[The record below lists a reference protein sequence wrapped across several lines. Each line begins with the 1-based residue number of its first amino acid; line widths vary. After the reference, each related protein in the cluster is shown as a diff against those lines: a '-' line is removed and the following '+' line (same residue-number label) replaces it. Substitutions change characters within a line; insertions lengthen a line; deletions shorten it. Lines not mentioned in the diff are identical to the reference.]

1 MVPDLGDFN
10 DVEIIEIFIAEGDY
24 VNIDDP
30 LITLETEKAAMDIPS
45 PFSGKVDSLFV
56 ELGVKISEGDNIC
69 ELLSEDSDVING
81 KKEKIEE
88 HIESKKEDSK
98 ESTKVEEEF
107 IDQTVSPDPIIDN
120 KTITKSF
127 AGVHASPSVRKLAR
141 ELGADLTLIKG
152 TGMKRRILPEDLKSH
167 IKAILSGTK
176 SNTSNSLPS
185 IPIIDFSSF
194 GEIETLSLS
203 RIKKISGPR
212 LQASW
217 INIPHVTQHDE
228 IDIHELEQIRI
239 DMKEEAKNK
248 SIQLS
253 ILPFI
258 IKAITNA
265 LSEFPDF
272 NSSLSSDGKKL
283 IKKKYI
289 NIGFAANTEQG
300 LMVPVLRDAKKKSVL
315 DIAKDLSELSELAR
329 SGKIKINDLEGG
341 TFTVSSLGGFGGT
354 GFTPI
359 INAPEVAILGIARA
373 QVKPVFN
380 NGQFLPKMILP
391 ISLSYDHRVIDG
403 VGGIQFTTYLKQ
415 LLENPET
422 FLNEL
427 S

>member
-1 MVPDLGDFN
+1 MSD
-10 DVEIIEIFIAEGDY
+10 EK
-24 VNIDDP
+24 NI
-30 LITLETEKAAMDIPS
+30 
-45 PFSGKVDSLFV
+45 
-56 ELGVKISEGDNIC
+56 
-69 ELLSEDSDVING
+69 
-81 KKEKIEE
+81 
-88 HIESKKEDSK
+88 
-98 ESTKVEEEF
+98 
-107 IDQTVSPDPIIDN
+107 VS
-120 KTITKSF
+120 
-127 AGVHASPSVRKLAR
+127 ASPKVRKLAR
-141 ELGADLTLIKG
+141 ELGADLTLIVG
-152 TGMKRRILPEDLKSH
+152 TGMKSRILPEDLKSH
-167 IKAILSGTK
+167 VKAILSGGK
-176 SNTSNSLPS
+176 SNTSSSLPS
-185 IPIIDFSSF
+185 IPTIDFSNF
-194 GEIETLSLS
+194 GEIESVSLS

-228 IDIHELEQIRI
+228 VDIHELEQIRI
-239 DMKEEAKNK
+239 DMKEEAKSK

-265 LSEFPDF
+265 LIEFPDF
-272 NSSLSSDGKKL
+272 NSSLTPDGKKL

-300 LMVPVLRDAKKKSVL
+300 LMVPVLKDAKKKSVL
-315 DIAKDLSELSELAR
+315 DIAKELSELSELAR
-329 SGKIKINDLEGG
+329 SGKIRINDLEGG

-380 NGQFLPKMILP
+380 NGQFLPKLILP

>member
-1 MVPDLGDFN
+1 M
-10 DVEIIEIFIAEGDY
+10 
-24 VNIDDP
+24 NIGDP

-45 PFSGKVDSLFV
+45 PFTGKVVSLFV

-69 ELLSEDSDVING
+69 ELLSEDSDVI
-81 KKEKIEE
+81 KHEKEKIEE
-88 HIESKKEDSK
+88 HIESKKEDFVEK
-98 ESTKVEEEF
+98 PKVQEVLIEQP
-107 IDQTVSPDPIIDN
+107 ISSDPIIDN
-120 KTITKSF
+120 ITITKSF
-127 AGVHASPSVRKLAR
+127 AGLHASPSVRKLAR
-141 ELGADLTLIKG
+141 ELGVDLTVIEG
-152 TGMKRRILPEDLKSH
+152 TGMKSRILPEDLKSH
-167 IKAILSGTK
+167 VKAILSGAK
-176 SNTSNSLPS
+176 SNTSSSLPS
-185 IPIIDFSSF
+185 IPTIDFSNF
-194 GEIETLSLS
+194 GEIESVSLS

-228 IDIHELEQIRI
+228 VDIHELEQIRI
-239 DMKEEAKNK
+239 DMKEEAKSK
-248 SIQLS
+248 SIRLS

-265 LSEFPDF
+265 LIEFPDF
-272 NSSLSSDGKKL
+272 NSSLTPDGKKL

-300 LMVPVLRDAKKKSVL
+300 LMVPVLKDAKKKSVL

-329 SGKIKINDLEGG
+329 SGKIRINDLEGG

-380 NGQFLPKMILP
+380 NGQFLPKLILP

>member
-1 MVPDLGDFN
+1 M
-10 DVEIIEIFIAEGDY
+10 
-24 VNIDDP
+24 NIDDP

-88 HIESKKEDSK
+88 HIDSKKEDSE
-98 ESTKVEEEF
+98 ESPIVEAEF
-107 IDQTVSPDPIIDN
+107 IDQPISSVPIIDN

-141 ELGADLTLIKG
+141 ELGADLTLIEG

-167 IKAILSGTK
+167 IKAILSGSK

>member
-1 MVPDLGDFN
+1 
-10 DVEIIEIFIAEGDY
+10 
-24 VNIDDP
+24 VNIGDP

-45 PFSGKVDSLFV
+45 PFTGKVVSLFV

-69 ELLSEDSDVING
+69 ELLSEDSDVI
-81 KKEKIEE
+81 KHEKEKIEE
-88 HIESKKEDSK
+88 HTESKKEDS
-98 ESTKVEEEF
+98 VEKPIVQEALIEQP
-107 IDQTVSPDPIIDN
+107 ISSDPIIDN

-127 AGVHASPSVRKLAR
+127 AGLHASPSVRKLAR
-141 ELGADLTLIKG
+141 ELGADLTLIVG
-152 TGMKRRILPEDLKSH
+152 TGMKSRILPEDLKSH
-167 IKAILSGTK
+167 VKAILLGGK
-176 SNTSNSLPS
+176 SNASNSLPS
-185 IPIIDFSSF
+185 IPTIDFSNF
-194 GEIETLSLS
+194 GEIESVSLS

-228 IDIHELEQIRI
+228 VDIHELEQIRI
-239 DMKEEAKNK
+239 DMKEEANSK
-248 SIQLS
+248 SIRLS

-272 NSSLSSDGKKL
+272 NSSLAPDGKKL

-300 LMVPVLRDAKKKSVL
+300 LMVPVLKDAKKKSVL

-329 SGKIKINDLEGG
+329 SGKIRINDLEGG

-380 NGQFLPKMILP
+380 NGQFLPKLILP

>member
-1 MVPDLGDFN
+1 M
-10 DVEIIEIFIAEGDY
+10 
-24 VNIDDP
+24 NIDDP

-88 HIESKKEDSK
+88 HIDSKKEDSE
-98 ESTKVEEEF
+98 ESPIVEAEF
-107 IDQTVSPDPIIDN
+107 IDQPISSDPIIHN

-141 ELGADLTLIKG
+141 ELGADLTLIEG

-167 IKAILSGTK
+167 IKAILSGSK

-380 NGQFLPKMILP
+380 NGQFLPKLILP

>member
-1 MVPDLGDFN
+1 
-10 DVEIIEIFIAEGDY
+10 
-24 VNIDDP
+24 
-30 LITLETEKAAMDIPS
+30 
-45 PFSGKVDSLFV
+45 
-56 ELGVKISEGDNIC
+56 
-69 ELLSEDSDVING
+69 
-81 KKEKIEE
+81 
-88 HIESKKEDSK
+88 
-98 ESTKVEEEF
+98 
-107 IDQTVSPDPIIDN
+107 
-120 KTITKSF
+120 
-127 AGVHASPSVRKLAR
+127 
-141 ELGADLTLIKG
+141 
-152 TGMKRRILPEDLKSH
+152 MKRRILPEDLKSH
-167 IKAILSGTK
+167 IKAILSGGK

-228 IDIHELEQIRI
+228 VDIHELEQIRI

-258 IKAITNA
+258 IKGITNA

-272 NSSLSSDGKKL
+272 NSSLSSDGKKI

-380 NGQFLPKMILP
+380 NGQFLPKLILP

-415 LLENPET
+415 LLEYPET

>member
-1 MVPDLGDFN
+1 M
-10 DVEIIEIFIAEGDY
+10 
-24 VNIDDP
+24 NIDDP

-56 ELGVKISEGDNIC
+56 ELGVKISEGDSIC
-69 ELLSEDSDVING
+69 ELLSEDSDVIKG

-88 HIESKKEDSK
+88 HTESTKEDSI
-98 ESTKVEEEF
+98 ENPIVQEEF
-107 IDQTVSPDPIIDN
+107 IEQPISSEPIIDN

-141 ELGADLTLIKG
+141 ELGADLTLIEG

-167 IKAILSGTK
+167 VKAILLGGK
-176 SNTSNSLPS
+176 SNISSSLPS
-185 IPIIDFSSF
+185 IPTIDFSNF
-194 GEIETLSLS
+194 GDIETISLS

-228 IDIHELEQIRI
+228 VDIHELEQIRI
-239 DMKEEAKNK
+239 DTKEEAKNK
-248 SIQLS
+248 GIQLS

-265 LSEFPDF
+265 LTEFPDF

-300 LMVPVLRDAKKKSVL
+300 LMVPVLKDAEKKSVL
-315 DIAKDLSELSELAR
+315 GIAKDLSELSKLAR

-341 TFTVSSLGGFGGT
+341 TFTLSL
-354 GFTPI
+354 I
-359 INAPEVAILGIARA
+359 HI
-373 QVKPVFN
+373 
-380 NGQFLPKMILP
+380 
-391 ISLSYDHRVIDG
+391 
-403 VGGIQFTTYLKQ
+403 
-415 LLENPET
+415 
-422 FLNEL
+422 
-427 S
+427 

>member
-1 MVPDLGDFN
+1 MGDFN

-88 HIESKKEDSK
+88 HIDSKKEDSE
-98 ESTKVEEEF
+98 ESPIVEAEF
-107 IDQTVSPDPIIDN
+107 IDQPISSDPIIDN

-141 ELGADLTLIKG
+141 ELGADLTLIEG

-167 IKAILSGTK
+167 IKAILSGSK

-185 IPIIDFSSF
+185 IPIIDFSNF

-228 IDIHELEQIRI
+228 VDIHELEQIRI

-300 LMVPVLRDAKKKSVL
+300 LMVPVLKDAKKKSVL

-341 TFTVSSLGGFGGT
+341 TFTVSSLGGYGGT

-380 NGQFLPKMILP
+380 NGQFLPKLILP

>member
-1 MVPDLGDFN
+1 M
-10 DVEIIEIFIAEGDY
+10 
-24 VNIDDP
+24 NIDDP

-107 IDQTVSPDPIIDN
+107 IDQPVSPDPIIDN

-141 ELGADLTLIKG
+141 ELGADLTLIEG

-167 IKAILSGTK
+167 IKAILSGSK

-300 LMVPVLRDAKKKSVL
+300 LMVPVLKDAKKKSVL

-380 NGQFLPKMILP
+380 NGQFLPKLILP

>member
-1 MVPDLGDFN
+1 M
-10 DVEIIEIFIAEGDY
+10 
-24 VNIDDP
+24 NIDDP

-141 ELGADLTLIKG
+141 ELGADLTLIEG

-167 IKAILSGTK
+167 IKAILSGSK

>member
-1 MVPDLGDFN
+1 
-10 DVEIIEIFIAEGDY
+10 
-24 VNIDDP
+24 
-30 LITLETEKAAMDIPS
+30 
-45 PFSGKVDSLFV
+45 
-56 ELGVKISEGDNIC
+56 
-69 ELLSEDSDVING
+69 
-81 KKEKIEE
+81 
-88 HIESKKEDSK
+88 
-98 ESTKVEEEF
+98 
-107 IDQTVSPDPIIDN
+107 
-120 KTITKSF
+120 
-127 AGVHASPSVRKLAR
+127 
-141 ELGADLTLIKG
+141 
-152 TGMKRRILPEDLKSH
+152 
-167 IKAILSGTK
+167 LSGGK
-176 SNTSNSLPS
+176 SNASNSLPS
-185 IPIIDFSSF
+185 IPTIDFSNF
-194 GEIETLSLS
+194 GEIESVSLS

-228 IDIHELEQIRI
+228 VDIHELEQIRI
-239 DMKEEAKNK
+239 DMKEEANSK
-248 SIQLS
+248 SIRLS

-272 NSSLSSDGKKL
+272 NSSLSPDGKKL

-300 LMVPVLRDAKKKSVL
+300 LMVPVLKDAKKKSVL

-329 SGKIKINDLEGG
+329 SGKIRINDLEGG

-380 NGQFLPKMILP
+380 NGQFLPKLILP

>member
-1 MVPDLGDFN
+1 
-10 DVEIIEIFIAEGDY
+10 
-24 VNIDDP
+24 
-30 LITLETEKAAMDIPS
+30 
-45 PFSGKVDSLFV
+45 
-56 ELGVKISEGDNIC
+56 
-69 ELLSEDSDVING
+69 
-81 KKEKIEE
+81 
-88 HIESKKEDSK
+88 
-98 ESTKVEEEF
+98 
-107 IDQTVSPDPIIDN
+107 
-120 KTITKSF
+120 
-127 AGVHASPSVRKLAR
+127 
-141 ELGADLTLIKG
+141 
-152 TGMKRRILPEDLKSH
+152 
-167 IKAILSGTK
+167 
-176 SNTSNSLPS
+176 
-185 IPIIDFSSF
+185 
-194 GEIETLSLS
+194 
-203 RIKKISGPR
+203 
-212 LQASW
+212 
-217 INIPHVTQHDE
+217 
-228 IDIHELEQIRI
+228 
-239 DMKEEAKNK
+239 
-248 SIQLS
+248 
-253 ILPFI
+253 LPFI

-272 NSSLSSDGKKL
+272 NSSLAPDGKKL

-300 LMVPVLRDAKKKSVL
+300 LMVPVLKDAKKKSVL

-329 SGKIKINDLEGG
+329 SGKIRINDLEGG

-380 NGQFLPKMILP
+380 NGQFLPKLILP

>member
-1 MVPDLGDFN
+1 MGDFN

-88 HIESKKEDSK
+88 HIDSKKEDSE
-98 ESTKVEEEF
+98 ESPIVEAEF
-107 IDQTVSPDPIIDN
+107 IDQPISSVPIIDN

-141 ELGADLTLIKG
+141 ELGADLTLIEG

-167 IKAILSGTK
+167 IKAILSGSK

-228 IDIHELEQIRI
+228 VDIHELEQIRI

-300 LMVPVLRDAKKKSVL
+300 LMVPVLKDAKKKSVL

-341 TFTVSSLGGFGGT
+341 TFTVSSLGGYGGT

-380 NGQFLPKMILP
+380 NGQFLPKLILP

>member
-1 MVPDLGDFN
+1 MGDFN

-107 IDQTVSPDPIIDN
+107 IDQPVSPDPIIDN

-167 IKAILSGTK
+167 IKAILSGSK

-228 IDIHELEQIRI
+228 VDIHELEQIRI

-380 NGQFLPKMILP
+380 NGQFLPKLILP

>member
-1 MVPDLGDFN
+1 M
-10 DVEIIEIFIAEGDY
+10 
-24 VNIDDP
+24 NIDDP

-88 HIESKKEDSK
+88 HIDSKKEDSE
-98 ESTKVEEEF
+98 ESPIVEAEF
-107 IDQTVSPDPIIDN
+107 IDQPISSVPIIDN

-141 ELGADLTLIKG
+141 ELGADLTLIEG

-167 IKAILSGTK
+167 IKAILSGSK

-380 NGQFLPKMILP
+380 NGQFLPKLILP

>member
-1 MVPDLGDFN
+1 M
-10 DVEIIEIFIAEGDY
+10 
-24 VNIDDP
+24 NIDDP

-98 ESTKVEEEF
+98 ESTIVEAEF
-107 IDQTVSPDPIIDN
+107 IDQPVSPDPIIDN

-141 ELGADLTLIKG
+141 ELGADLTLIEG

-167 IKAILSGTK
+167 IKAILSGSK
-176 SNTSNSLPS
+176 SNISNSLPS

-300 LMVPVLRDAKKKSVL
+300 LMVPVLKDAKKKSVL

-380 NGQFLPKMILP
+380 NGQFLPKLILP

>member
-1 MVPDLGDFN
+1 M
-10 DVEIIEIFIAEGDY
+10 
-24 VNIDDP
+24 NIDDP

-107 IDQTVSPDPIIDN
+107 IDQPVSPDPIIDN

-141 ELGADLTLIKG
+141 ELGADLTLIEG

-167 IKAILSGTK
+167 IKAILSGSK

-272 NSSLSSDGKKL
+272 NSSLSFDGKKL

>member
-1 MVPDLGDFN
+1 M
-10 DVEIIEIFIAEGDY
+10 
-24 VNIDDP
+24 
-30 LITLETEKAAMDIPS
+30 
-45 PFSGKVDSLFV
+45 
-56 ELGVKISEGDNIC
+56 
-69 ELLSEDSDVING
+69 
-81 KKEKIEE
+81 
-88 HIESKKEDSK
+88 
-98 ESTKVEEEF
+98 
-107 IDQTVSPDPIIDN
+107 
-120 KTITKSF
+120 KS
-127 AGVHASPSVRKLAR
+127 
-141 ELGADLTLIKG
+141 
-152 TGMKRRILPEDLKSH
+152 RILPEDLKSH
-167 IKAILSGTK
+167 VKAILSGGK
-176 SNTSNSLPS
+176 SNTSSSLPS
-185 IPIIDFSSF
+185 IPTIDFSNF
-194 GEIETLSLS
+194 GEIESVSLS

-228 IDIHELEQIRI
+228 VDIHELEQIRI
-239 DMKEEAKNK
+239 DMKEEANSK
-248 SIQLS
+248 SIRLS

-272 NSSLSSDGKKL
+272 NSSLAPDGKKL

-300 LMVPVLRDAKKKSVL
+300 LMVPVLKDAKKKSVL

-329 SGKIKINDLEGG
+329 SGKIRINDLEGG

-380 NGQFLPKMILP
+380 NGQFLPKLILP

>member
-1 MVPDLGDFN
+1 M
-10 DVEIIEIFIAEGDY
+10 
-24 VNIDDP
+24 NIDDP

-98 ESTKVEEEF
+98 ESTIVEAEF
-107 IDQTVSPDPIIDN
+107 IDQPVSPDPIIDN

-141 ELGADLTLIKG
+141 ELGADLTLIEG

-167 IKAILSGTK
+167 IKAILSGSK
-176 SNTSNSLPS
+176 SNISNSLPS

-300 LMVPVLRDAKKKSVL
+300 LMVPVLKDAKKKSVL

-329 SGKIKINDLEGG
+329 SGKIKVNDLEGG

-380 NGQFLPKMILP
+380 NGQFLPKLILP

>member
-1 MVPDLGDFN
+1 M
-10 DVEIIEIFIAEGDY
+10 
-24 VNIDDP
+24 NIDDP

-167 IKAILSGTK
+167 IKAILSGSK

-380 NGQFLPKMILP
+380 NGQFLPKLILP